1 MTAIITLTTDFGVDS
16 PYVAV
21 MKGVIL
27 SLQPD
32 VRLVDIS
39 HSIPPQD
46 VRRGAI
52 VLAETTPWFPAG
64 AIHLAVIDPGVGT
77 ERRIVYAELG
87 DQRYVCP
94 DNGLLSRLTMR
105 ERPDRVV
112 AVENSEHWL
121 PAVSRTFH
129 GRDIMAPVAAAISLG
144 VAPERLGP
152 PVSRLV
158 ELDWPAAKLG
168 EGEIAGAVEWIDPF
182 GNLIT
187 NIAAGMLPRE
197 SLSHENGTK
206 ASTIEIAGREIRGIS
221 TTYGDHQD
229 KVLIALIGSSGFLE
243 IAIVGGN
250 AAKES
255 ADMQASLSSCAGET
269 VAVGRAKL
277 LLSRAAAR
285 REPHPPDDS

>member
-1 MTAIITLTTDFGVDS
+1 MV
-16 PYVAV
+16 
-21 MKGVIL
+21 
-27 SLQPD
+27 
-32 VRLVDIS
+32 
-39 HSIPPQD
+39 
-46 VRRGAI
+46 
-52 VLAETTPWFPAG
+52 
-64 AIHLAVIDPGVGT
+64 
-77 ERRIVYAELG
+77 
-87 DQRYVCP
+87 
-94 DNGLLSRLTMR
+94 
-105 ERPDRVV
+105 
-112 AVENSEHWL
+112 
-121 PAVSRTFH
+121 
-129 GRDIMAPVAAAISLG
+129 
-144 VAPERLGP
+144 PERLGP